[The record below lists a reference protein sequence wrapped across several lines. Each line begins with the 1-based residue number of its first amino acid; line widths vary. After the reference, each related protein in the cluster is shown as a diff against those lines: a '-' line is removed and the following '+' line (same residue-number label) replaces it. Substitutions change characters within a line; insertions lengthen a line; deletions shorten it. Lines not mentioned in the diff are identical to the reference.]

1 MKIYF
6 QTCGYSYPTRDEVS
20 ELLLSGAGPSLHP
33 CSTEGMVTAQ
43 TLKAVQPCLK
53 GHVLGFITLISQGEH
68 TISIPRPL
76 LFLREPLL
84 ILGKQVCSHV
94 EVHLHSYFPGCK
106 PTHRPSDH
114 MQIASTKGSPLIF
127 SYPAVKN
134 VSAAGTVTLS
144 SVSHLCRG
152 ALSLSFLRWIGLKE

>member
-1 MKIYF
+1 MKIYY
-6 QTCGYSYPTRDEVS
+6 QACGYSHPTRDEVS

-43 TLKAVQPCLK
+43 TLKAVQPCLE

-68 TISIPRPL
+68 TISLPRPL

-94 EVHLHSYFPGCK
+94 EVHLHSYFTAANQPIDPVTTCK
-106 PTHRPSDH
+106 LP
-114 MQIASTKGSPLIF
+114 ASRL
-127 SYPAVKN
+127 
-134 VSAAGTVTLS
+134 
-144 SVSHLCRG
+144 HH
-152 ALSLSFLRWIGLKE
+152 LSFLPLLSKMSAQLGLSHSVVRHISAEEL